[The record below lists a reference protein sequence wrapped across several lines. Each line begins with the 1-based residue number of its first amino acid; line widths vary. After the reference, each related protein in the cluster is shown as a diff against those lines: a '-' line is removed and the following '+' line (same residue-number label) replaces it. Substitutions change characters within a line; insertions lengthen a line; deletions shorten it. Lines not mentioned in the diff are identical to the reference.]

1 MKKPR
6 FLEKIKD
13 ARGFTMIEMAFAG
26 IVLMGAVTTMMVMF
40 DASISVFKYTTSRSL
55 GTQLAN
61 EEMEKIRSND
71 YEQVYNSSPSQ
82 WPDDP
87 SLTTGNPPNYQ
98 DVDDDGDP
106 IIRTIVTTTSP
117 DGIVVENMTSRKLI
131 DFQVRRYVLW
141 VDDTSNTQAYKRLV
155 VKVSW
160 TKFVAGETVLTTNYA
175 KEDYREPRPNV
186 SIVGVRS
193 TNFDYF
199 QDISQ
204 DTTLGADDSIRGP
217 SDEANA
223 PIVFTRASVNSA
235 KATEISSVT
244 YTLYYPNGSVAASTV
259 VNSPDTN
266 GFFRWVLNSN
276 SYVDGSGYLI
286 EAKAIDDRGNSDVD
300 ALRINID
307 NHDPAQPTDPQ
318 ASNYANSFGRVLV
331 SWDWIPNATDT
342 VPVISRF
349 IVYRKAPSGASGQAA
364 SMPGN
369 TRQFVDTNASVNN
382 TYRVKAV
389 DTAGNV
395 ALSGEKTR
403 IRVKDA
409 PTDLVPPSAVTS
421 ATVQATSWKKAELT
435 WAAST
440 DFGSG
445 VAGYSWSSTQDMIH
459 WAIVGQSLDLINN
472 PIVYQDPGLKPGKT
486 YYYRAV
492 AFDEEGNESADGSVW
507 PVTMMMR

>member
-6 FLEKIKD
+6 FFEVIKD

-87 SLTTGNPPNYQ
+87 SLTTGNPPNYK

-106 IIRTIVTTTSP
+106 VLRTIITTTSP
-117 DGIVVENMTSRKLI
+117 SGLVVENVTSRKQI
-131 DFQVRRYVLW
+131 DFKVRRYVLW

-160 TKFVAGETVLTTNYA
+160 TKFVAGEIVLTTNYA

-217 SDEANA
+217 NHEANS

-244 YTLYYPNGSVAASTV
+244 YTLYYPNGLVAASTV
-259 VNSPDTN
+259 VNSPDAN
-266 GFFRWVLNSN
+266 GLFRWVLNSN
-276 SYVDGSGYLI
+276 SYVDGTGYLI
-286 EAKAIDDRGNSDVD
+286 KAEGVDDRGNSDVD

-307 NHDPAQPTDPQ
+307 NNVPAAADNID
-318 ASNYANSFGRVLV
+318 ARNFSDSAGRVRV
-331 SWDWIPNATDT
+331 TWDWTPSTSDT

-349 IVYRKAPSGASGQAA
+349 IVYRKAPSSSSEQQAA
-364 SMPGN
+364 LPGSV
-369 TRQFVDTNASVNN
+369 REFIDTEAWGNG

-389 DTAGNV
+389 DTAGNNI
-395 ALSGEKTR
+395 LSTSKDRVR
-403 IRVKDA
+403 IKA
-409 PTDLVPPSAVTS
+409 SITDLWPPSSVSEAS
-421 ATVQATSWKKAELT
+421 ATAISWKKAELI
-435 WAAST
+435 WSAST
-440 DFGSG
+440 DTGSG
-445 VAGYSWSSTQDMIH
+445 VAGYSWSATDDLNN
-459 WAIVGQSLDLINN
+459 WTIVGQSFDLIND
-472 PIVYQDPGLKPGKT
+472 PITYEDPDLKPGKT
-486 YYYRAV
+486 YHYAAF
-492 AFDEEGNESADGSVW
+492 AFDEEGNESAPGSWW
-507 PVTMMMR
+507 PVTTMMR